1 MTMDSDRIAGAAQ
14 QAKGKAETTAGHLI
28 PTRLNL
34 DLFEVGIAGEAA
46 DALGGERIPGA
57 AEGIDD
63 GKRASTMA
71 S

>member
-1 MTMDSDRIAGAAQ
+1 M
-14 QAKGKAETTAGHLI
+14 I

-34 DLFEVGIAGEAA
+34 DLFQVGIAGEAA

-63 GKRASTMA
+63 GIAGVEQAVAQVALS
-71 S
+71 